1 MKNNLTLL
9 LMLLIAGFKGYSFD
23 QYTVKVFLKGNAEGK
38 KVYLK
43 SEENPYKPLDST
55 FVKNNSIEFKG
66 VIAYPQLCMV
76 VIDIPSAINNRFKVA
91 IPVFLEN
98 SSIKINAELDDKG
111 TELELLYIGNYPY
124 HKIKVTGSSAHDLYM
139 SYINGRS
146 LYRSNSEKAFNDY
159 VAYLNPEK
167 GKQKESISKGIALV
181 EKIDASDAQ
190 LAEWV
195 KQFIKNN
202 NTSPVA
208 LFAARKNISL
218 LSASEIEE
226 VIAELAP
233 VLKSSPAGVSFMA
246 FATTAKKTAAG
257 AKFVDFDF
265 QNAEGKPVK
274 LSDYLGRGKYVLID
288 FWASWC
294 HPCRADIPHL
304 KEAYEMYHPAGFEVI
319 SVSMDDNKDKW
330 LKAVE
335 EEKMVWLQLSDLKAF
350 QGDLSKI
357 YNFNGIPTCVL
368 FGPDG
373 TIITRNM
380 RGLWMD
386 KKLIDLYG
394 NKFGANY

>member
-1 MKNNLTLL
+1 
-9 LMLLIAGFKGYSFD
+9 MLLFAAFNGYSLD
-23 QYTVKVFLKGNAEGK
+23 HYTISVSLKGDAEGK

-43 SEENPYKPLDST
+43 SAENPSKPLDST

-66 VIAYPQLCMV
+66 TIAYPQLCMV
-76 VIDIPSAINNRFKVA
+76 VIDIPSSINGMFKTA

-98 SSIKINAELDDKG
+98 SAIKIDAELDTKG
-111 TELELLYIGNYPY
+111 TELELLYTNAYPY
-124 HKIKVTGSSAHDLYM
+124 EKVKVTGSAVNDLYM
-139 SYINGRS
+139 SYINGRVQYKS
-146 LYRSNSEKAFNDY
+146 GSEKAFNDY

-181 EKIDASDAQ
+181 EKIDASDAK

-208 LFAARKNISL
+208 LFAAKKNISL
-218 LSASEIEE
+218 LSASEIEN
-226 VIAELAP
+226 VVTELSPA
-233 VLKSSPAGVSFMA
+233 LKSSPAGVNFMA
-246 FATTAKKTAAG
+246 FATTAKETAAG

-265 QNAEGKPVK
+265 HDVEGKPVK
-274 LSDYLGRGKYVLID
+274 LSDHLGKGKYVLID

-304 KEAYEMYHPAGFEVI
+304 KEAYEIYHPAGFEVI
-319 SVSMDDNKDKW
+319 SVSMDDKTENW

-335 EEKMVWLQLSDLKAF
+335 EEKMNWLQLSDLKAF

-368 FGPDG
+368 VGPDG

-386 KKLIDLYG
+386 KKLIELYG
-394 NKFGANY
+394 NKFGANYK